1 MEQNSDVYMHSHSS
15 PDRIDDT
22 DQHAVSSYDHTEAP
36 SRQHHDSDSSDSDD
50 GSEGNA
56 ALLSQNDETW
66 DTSDVIS
73 DVFDQRVRVLA
84 ATLESVESKCILL
97 SSKLTASEEQAV
109 SHMNRWVETC
119 IRGCA
124 RHTSLVTCQVPFL
137 DLEHVAEGCSAQWL
151 IWLSCISDMQ
161 RTTSRMIHFTQ

>member
-1 MEQNSDVYMHSHSS
+1 MEPDSDDYMHPHSS

-22 DQHAVSSYDHTEAP
+22 DHRAVSSYDQAAASGRQPHEA
-36 SRQHHDSDSSDSDD
+36 DASDSED
-50 GSEGNA
+50 GSEGHA

-97 SSKLTASEEQAV
+97 SSKLIASEEQAV
-109 SHMNRWVETC
+109 THMNRWVQIASLKLC
-119 IRGCA
+119 LS
-124 RHTSLVTCQVPFL
+124 RHAPPHQCTTIN
-137 DLEHVAEGCSAQWL
+137 L
-151 IWLSCISDMQ
+151 IWVWYNKCDVEDHQLSLPC
-161 RTTSRMIHFTQ
+161 